1 MSNLVTLP
9 APNQTQ
15 IYKIE
20 SAGPQAG
27 QVVPVVA
34 LDDETIASI
43 SGGSS
48 TTPSNARNP
57 SGAYVSNIVA
67 KVSAGQLIGAT
78 IFSSKSGPQFI
89 QFHDAAAL
97 PSDGAVPEL
106 IVQIPAN
113 GTYTLYF
120 GNVGRKFSNGIVVT
134 NSSTGPTKTI
144 GSADC
149 WFDIQYL

>member
-1 MSNLVTLP
+1 MSTLVTLS
-9 APNQTQ
+9 APNQVL

-27 QVVPVVA
+27 QAVPVVA
-34 LDDETIASI
+34 LDDETIAAI
-43 SGGSS
+43 SGSS
-48 TTPSNARNP
+48 SNVPSNARNP
-57 SGAYVSNIVA
+57 SGSYVSNLIC
-67 KVSAGQLIGAT
+67 KSSAGQLVGAT
-78 IFSSKSGPQFI
+78 IFNSKSSPQFI

-97 PSDGAVPEL
+97 PADGAVPEL
-106 IVQIPAN
+106 IVQIPAS

-120 GNVGRKFSNGIVVT
+120 GSVGRKFTNGIVVT

-144 GSADC
+144 GSTDC